1 MKNNA
6 NKIYGL
12 KGERISITPSSLQVG
27 QIFHEVDSCS
37 EYEWNSVRWIKS
49 SEPCLGT
56 PLRKFLTESFDGL
69 GVYNLIGN
77 YIVPT
82 NFGYTVVDVPYT
94 LHSLLFTITD
104 NATFNALDYGGI
116 ANGLVNGI
124 SLWFKPLNSNPIPLV
139 FNNPIKYNYEWF
151 THVANTNLSTFTG
164 STQTLVIPLDIIDDY
179 GVPLTMLVGDSI
191 YVTLNDNFTNLIS
204 NTFGIRGISH

>member
-6 NKIYGL
+6 TKIYGL
-12 KGERISITPSSLQVG
+12 RSERDSIITSTLQVG
-27 QIFHEVDSCS
+27 QIFHELDSCT
-37 EYEWNSVRWIKS
+37 EYEWDSVRWVKS
-49 SEPCLGT
+49 SEPCLGI
-56 PLRKFLTESFDGL
+56 PLRKFLTQSFDGL
-69 GVYNLIGN
+69 GVYNLRGN
-77 YIVPT
+77 YPVAT
-82 NFGYTVVDVPYT
+82 NFGYTVVGTPYT

-116 ANGLVNGI
+116 VDGLTNGI
-124 SLWFKPLNSNPIPLV
+124 SLWFKPLAGTPIPLV

-151 THVANTNLSTFTG
+151 THVADTSLSTFAG
-164 STQTLVIPLDIIDDY
+164 GTQTLVIPLDIIDDY

-204 NTFGIRGISH
+204 HTFGIRGTSH